1 MSLSG
6 GGTPAAG
13 RVDGDMTTDATA
25 PARARV
31 PLWQATCMQTINRS
45 VNRAASRDEAM
56 QIVHGSLDRW
66 DELLGFVAGR
76 PSRMPRLVLFP
87 EFNLQGFP
95 VRESTE
101 EWIRKAC
108 LRIPGSPEIERLQAL
123 AQKHRVWLGANAYE
137 APDEWPGMY
146 FNCSFLLDPTGE
158 IALKY
163 RRVSTEQGFSPHDVL
178 ERYLDR
184 HGIEGLWPV
193 ARTALGNLAMMP
205 CGEILWPETARCLA
219 LRGAE
224 VILHPTSDHGQT
236 EFMAWESAKRTRAAE
251 NMVYLV
257 SANAGGIE
265 GGPPS
270 GQNTG
275 HSKIFDFQGR
285 VLADTQ
291 SAGESTRAH
300 AVIDVELLRTARCTP
315 GGPFGVNRLARLRAE
330 AYAPVYAAAAF
341 YPPNLWADGPM
352 KSKGQIQEEL
362 ARVIERK
369 IEAGTFMRPAG

>member
-1 MSLSG
+1 MNANDQPRQPKL
-6 GGTPAAG
+6 
-13 RVDGDMTTDATA
+13 
-25 PARARV
+25 V
-31 PLWQATCMQTINRS
+31 PLWQATCMQTINRA
-45 VNRAASRDEAM
+45 VNRATSREEAM
-56 QIVHGSLDRW
+56 RIVDGSIDRW
-66 DELLGFVAGR
+66 EELLGYAVGR
-76 PSRMPRLVLFP
+76 ASTVPRLVLFP

-95 VRESTE
+95 VRETAE

-108 LRIPGSPEIERLQAL
+108 LQIPGSPQIERLQAI
-123 AQKHRVWLGANAYE
+123 AQRFKVWLGANAYE

-146 FNCSFLLDPTGE
+146 FNCSFLLDPSGNLV
-158 IALKY
+158 LKY
-163 RRVSTEQGFSPHDVL
+163 RRVSTEQGFSPHDIL
-178 ERYLDR
+178 ERYLER
-184 HGIEGLWPV
+184 HGIDGLWPV
-193 ARTALGNLAMMP
+193 ARTPIGNLAMMP

-224 VILHPTSDHGQT
+224 VILHPTSDHGRT

-285 VLADTQ
+285 VLADTK
-291 SAGESTRAH
+291 SAGESTRAF
-300 AVIDVELLRTARCTP
+300 ANIDVELLRKARCTP
-315 GGPFGVNRLARLRAE
+315 GGLFGVNRLARLRIE
-330 AYAPVYAAAAF
+330 AYAPVYAAASF

-352 KSKGQIQEEL
+352 KSKAQIQEAL

-369 IEAGTFMRPAG
+369 IDSGTFVAPAE

>member
-1 MSLSG
+1 MDKTQDQRTASG
-6 GGTPAAG
+6 
-13 RVDGDMTTDATA
+13 
-25 PARARV
+25 RV
-31 PLWQATCMQTINRS
+31 PLWQATCMQTLNNA
-45 VNRAASRDEAM
+45 VNRAGTRDEAM
-56 QIVHGSLDRW
+56 QIVNRSIDRW
-66 DELLGFVAGR
+66 QELLGFAVGR
-76 PSRMPRLVLFP
+76 PSKAPRLVLFP

-95 VRESTE
+95 VTESAAQ
-101 EWIRKAC
+101 WIEKAC
-108 LRIPGSPEIERLQAL
+108 LRIPGSPEVERLQKL
-123 AQKHRVWLGANAYE
+123 AQQFKVYLGANAYE

-146 FNCSFLLDPTGE
+146 FNCSFLIDPSGE
-158 IALKY
+158 IVLKY
-163 RRVSTEQGFSPHDVL
+163 RRVSTEQGFSPHDIL

-193 ARTALGNLAMMP
+193 ARLPIGNVSMLP

-224 VILHPTSDHGQT
+224 VLLHPTSDHGRT

-251 NMVYLV
+251 NMAYLI
-257 SANAGGIE
+257 SANCGGIA

-285 VLADTQ
+285 VLADTK

-300 AVIDVELLRTARCTP
+300 AVIDVEMLRRARTTP
-315 GGPFGVNRLARLRAE
+315 GGMFGVNRLARLRIE

-341 YPPNLWADGPM
+341 YPPNLWANGPM
-352 KSKGQIQEEL
+352 KSKGEIQEAL

-369 IEAGTFMRPAG
+369 IGDGTFMAPTD